1 MYKIIGAD
9 GHEYGPVTVEQVH
22 QWIREGRANAQTRV
36 QPEGSTEWKA
46 LGELSEFSA
55 SFSGGG
61 APPPGAP
68 ASAEAL
74 AAEISARSQEID
86 IASCISRG
94 WNLVK
99 NNFWR
104 LMGTSLL
111 IFLLIGGVGG
121 ALRGI
126 VNLAMGVSWQLQTP
140 PHNAWDVLRLQWPGI
155 LVNTLWNLLVSG
167 ALIGGLYNYYL
178 KLMRGQPA
186 TLGDAFAGFSTA
198 LIPLTLAHV
207 VTGLLSSIG
216 TLCCLLPGIYL
227 GVAWKFTLP
236 LVIDKRLGVG
246 EAMELSRKTVTR
258 QWWSVFALLLLAG
271 LLSISGVIACC
282 IGIFVTVP
290 IGIASI
296 LYAYEDIFGSQPPA
310 QNT

>member
-1 MYKIIGAD
+1 L
-9 GHEYGPVTVEQVH
+9 P
-22 QWIREGRANAQTRV
+22 
-36 QPEGSTEWKA
+36 
-46 LGELSEFSA
+46 EFSA
-55 SFSGGG
+55 SFSGG
-61 APPPGAP
+61 AAQPPAGP
-68 ASAEAL
+68 ANVEAL
-74 AAEISARSQEID
+74 TAQISARSQDID

-121 ALRGI
+121 ALRAI
-126 VNLAMGVSWQLQTP
+126 VNLAMGVSWQLHTP
-140 PHNAWDVLRLQWPGI
+140 PHNAWDVLRWQWPGI
-155 LVNTLWNLLVSG
+155 LVNTLWNLFVSG

-186 TLGDAFAGFSTA
+186 TLGDAFAGFSSA
-198 LIPLTLAHV
+198 LVPLTLAHV
-207 VTGLLSSIG
+207 VTGLLSSLAS
-216 TLCCLLPGIYL
+216 LCCLLPGIYL

-236 LVIDKRLGVG
+236 LVIDKRLDFG
-246 EAMELSRKTVTR
+246 EAMKLSRKTVTR
-258 QWWSVFALLLLAG
+258 QWWSVFALVLLAG
-271 LLSISGVIACC
+271 LLSVSGVIACC

-296 LYAYEDIFGSQPPA
+296 LYAYEDIFGAQPPA